1 MQNADTLS
9 FKAVKKSGIPN
20 IRRHTDFSTYLWEIA
35 DDLKFL
41 SLLDETYVKLKSDRI
56 FQI

>member
-1 MQNADTLS
+1 MHINTLF
-9 FKAVKKSGIPN
+9 FKTARKSGIPN
-20 IRRHTDFSTYLWEIA
+20 IRRHTDISTYLWEIA
-35 DDLKFL
+35 DDLMFL